1 MGHAVSIAAG
11 IAIAHP
17 NRIVACL
24 DGDAAA
30 LMHMG
35 SLPITA
41 NIGLSNLV
49 HVVLNNGIHES
60 VGGQKSVAFSVNLTG
75 IAKNSGYDTLDTF
88 VSTSA
93 DLKQGLDFLQRT
105 KKSGFLEVRIKKG
118 MRADMPILKAD
129 TIALKHKFVCSITK

>member
-1 MGHAVSIAAG
+1 
-11 IAIAHP
+11 
-17 NRIVACL
+17 
-24 DGDAAA
+24 
-30 LMHMG
+30 MHMG

-60 VGGQKSVAFSVNLTG
+60 VGGQKSVGFSANLTG
-75 IAKNSGYDTLDTF
+75 IARNSGYDTLATF
-88 VSTSA
+88 VSIPA
-93 DLKQGLDFLQRT
+93 DLKQGLDFLQGT

-129 TIALKHKFVCSITK
+129 TVALKDQFVCSITK